1 VGRGGGEVNVW
12 IRAIFGMLVA
22 INAVALA
29 PSKAQDDSGAWC
41 GREDI
46 GSGVVVEKCHYA
58 TFEECRT
65 LGGGVSTTF
74 CTPNPRYVAPRRPIP
89 DASPRNNAPRPR

>member
-1 VGRGGGEVNVW
+1 VRTWAV
-12 IRAIFGMLVA
+12 FGMLTA
-22 INAVALA
+22 LNAVTLA
-29 PSKAQDDSGAWC
+29 PGKAQDDTGAWC

-74 CTPNPRYVAPRRPIP
+74 CTPNPRYVASKPAPADSI
-89 DASPRNNAPRPR
+89 PRNNPTRQR